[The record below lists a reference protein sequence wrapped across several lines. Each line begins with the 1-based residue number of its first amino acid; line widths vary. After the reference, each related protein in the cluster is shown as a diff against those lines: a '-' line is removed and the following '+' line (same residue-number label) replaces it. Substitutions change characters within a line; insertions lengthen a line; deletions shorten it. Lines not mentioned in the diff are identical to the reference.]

1 MVLGAIMT
9 DSAISIEDLEY
20 SYGATRALR
29 GISFNLSRG
38 EILGFL
44 GPNGA
49 GKTTTV
55 KILTGLLPPESGSV
69 KVLGEEL
76 PRGAAKVQS
85 RIGVS
90 FEKTNL
96 YEDMTAE
103 ENLKFYARLFG
114 IRKYMP
120 GPLLE
125 RVELVGKEKDRVSSY
140 SKGMK
145 QRLMVARSLI
155 NSPDILFLDE
165 PTDGLDPVSAAT
177 IRRIIREEKSRGVSI
192 FLTTHNM
199 QEADKLSD
207 RVAFINQGEIVTL
220 DSPIA
225 LKQQY
230 GERALNVEILDEHEN
245 IKEVKLPLGG
255 EHIAA
260 KMKDL
265 MEKENV
271 VTVHSAEATLED
283 IFIQITG
290 RGLS

>member
-1 MVLGAIMT
+1 MAEPAI
-9 DSAISIEDLEY
+9 AVEDLEY
-20 SYGATRALR
+20 SYEATKALQ
-29 GISFNLSRG
+29 GISFSVSQG

-120 GPLLE
+120 GALLE
-125 RVELVGKEKDRVSSY
+125 RIELVGKEKDRVSSY

-230 GERALNVEILDEHEN
+230 GERALNVEILDKNEN
-245 IKEVKLPLGG
+245 IQIVKLALGG
-255 EHIAA
+255 EHTAE

>member
-1 MVLGAIMT
+1 MAEPAI
-9 DSAISIEDLEY
+9 AVEDLEY
-20 SYGATRALR
+20 SYEATKALQ
-29 GISFNLSRG
+29 GISFSLSQG
-38 EILGFL
+38 EILGFF

-120 GPLLE
+120 GALLE
-125 RVELVGKEKDRVSSY
+125 RIELVGKEKDRVSSY

-220 DSPIA
+220 DSPIV

-230 GERALNVEILDEHEN
+230 GERALDVEILDENEN
-245 IKEVKLPLGG
+245 IQIVKLALGG
-255 EHIAA
+255 EHTAE

>member
-1 MVLGAIMT
+1 MAEPAI
-9 DSAISIEDLEY
+9 AVEDLEY
-20 SYGATRALR
+20 SYEATKALQ
-29 GISFNLSRG
+29 GISFSVSQG

-120 GPLLE
+120 GALLE
-125 RVELVGKEKDRVSSY
+125 RIELVGKEKDRVSSY

-220 DSPIA
+220 DSPIV

-230 GERALNVEILDEHEN
+230 GERALDVEILDENEN
-245 IKEVKLPLGG
+245 IQIVKLALGG
-255 EHIAA
+255 EHTAE

>member
-1 MVLGAIMT
+1 MAEPAI
-9 DSAISIEDLEY
+9 AVEDLEY
-20 SYGATRALR
+20 SYEATKALQ
-29 GISFNLSRG
+29 GISFSLSQG
-38 EILGFL
+38 EILGFF

-114 IRKYMP
+114 IRKYKP
-120 GPLLE
+120 GALLE
-125 RVELVGKEKDRVSSY
+125 RIELVGKEKDRVSSY

-230 GERALNVEILDEHEN
+230 GERALNVEILDKNEN
-245 IKEVKLPLGG
+245 IQIVKLALGG
-255 EHIAA
+255 EHTAE